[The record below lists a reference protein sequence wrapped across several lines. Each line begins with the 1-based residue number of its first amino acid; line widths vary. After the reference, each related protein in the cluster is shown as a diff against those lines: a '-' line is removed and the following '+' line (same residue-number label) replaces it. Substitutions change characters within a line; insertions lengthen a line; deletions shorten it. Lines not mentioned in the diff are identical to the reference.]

1 MATDIR
7 TPYPY
12 VFSMAY
18 YTLTRI
24 LYYLNEVNIQP
35 FMASNMVSIHIL

>member
-7 TPYPY
+7 APYLY

-18 YTLTRI
+18 YTHDNTLLLERSKYTLMNTFFERTSVFI
-24 LYYLNEVNIQP
+24 
-35 FMASNMVSIHIL
+35 

>member
-1 MATDIR
+1 LTNHWLIIQATWR
-7 TPYPY
+7 TPYLY

-24 LYYLNEVNIQP
+24 LYYLNEVNT
-35 FMASNMVSIHIL
+35 H

>member
-1 MATDIR
+1 LANVLSRWRGNMATDIR
-7 TPYPY
+7 TPYLY

-24 LYYLNEVNIQP
+24 LYFLNEVNI
-35 FMASNMVSIHIL
+35 H